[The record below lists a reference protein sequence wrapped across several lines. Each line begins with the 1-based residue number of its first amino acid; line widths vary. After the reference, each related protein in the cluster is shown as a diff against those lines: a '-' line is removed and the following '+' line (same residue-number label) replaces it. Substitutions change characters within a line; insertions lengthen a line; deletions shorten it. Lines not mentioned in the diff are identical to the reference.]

1 MSRRSSSDDGC
12 LGVIVIVVIIVL
24 LFKVLAAIAIL
35 CGIGLLIYLMVLLGK
50 YIYKRT
56 KESNEKNFA
65 TRKEAVVTEIG
76 NKISHKKE
84 IQQAFDKH
92 FEKIERQF
100 SLVALISS
108 CMGNN
113 NQELKN
119 LLNSSKETAF
129 KSTKKEIFS
138 KLSVAEQKKFPEC
151 VDDVVEYKKTLERES
166 AELTRDLNSVA
177 CANEEYFYEIMQRQ
191 CPEMYRSIKRKKRN
205 LITAIVVP
213 TIIIIVSSILLSS
226 GFALNLAKGYHL
238 SVLEEKLAENELTA
252 YSITTID
259 YEKQYKS
266 SYDDDGITTYDIKD
280 ITLRYENDF
289 SNHSEDELKKTLRQ
303 LYRNLNVS
311 ITYRWAQ
318 HNLSFEIDKYD
329 YNIILIDRDGDR
341 CSYDGDY
348 FDIDK

>member
-12 LGVIVIVVIIVL
+12 LGVIVILVIIVL
-24 LFKVLAAIAIL
+24 IFKVIAAIAIL

-50 YIYKRT
+50 YMYKRT

-65 TRKEAVVTEIG
+65 TRKEDVVTEIG

-84 IQQAFDKH
+84 IQQAFDRH

-119 LLNSSKETAF
+119 LLNSSKENAF
-129 KSTKKEIFS
+129 RSTKNEIFS
-138 KLSVAEQKKFPEC
+138 KLSAAEQKRFPEC

-191 CPEMYRSIKRKKRN
+191 CPEMYKRIKRKKRN

-213 TIIIIVSSILLSS
+213 TIIIIVLSILLSS

-238 SVLEEKLAENELTA
+238 SVLEEKLAENEFTA
-252 YSITTID
+252 YSITAVD
-259 YEKQYKS
+259 YEKQYKY

-280 ITLRYENDF
+280 ITLKYENDF
-289 SNHSEDELKKTLRQ
+289 SNHSEDELEKTLRQ
-303 LYRNLNVS
+303 LYRNLNVN

-318 HNLSFEIDKYD
+318 HNLSFETDKYD
-329 YNIILIDRDGDR
+329 YNIILIDKDGDR

>member
-12 LGVIVIVVIIVL
+12 LGAIVILVIIVL
-24 LFKVLAAIAIL
+24 IFKVIAAIAIL
-35 CGIGLLIYLMVLLGK
+35 CGIVLLIYLMVLLGK

-65 TRKEAVVTEIG
+65 TRKEDVVTEIG

-119 LLNSSKETAF
+119 LLNSSKENAF
-129 KSTKKEIFS
+129 RSTKNEIFS
-138 KLSVAEQKKFPEC
+138 KLSPAEQKRFPEC

-191 CPEMYRSIKRKKRN
+191 CPEMYKSIKRKKRN

-238 SVLEEKLAENELTA
+238 SVLEEKLTENEFTA
-252 YSITTID
+252 YSITTVD
-259 YEKQYKS
+259 YEKQYKY

-289 SNHSEDELKKTLRQ
+289 SNHSEDELGKTLRQ
-303 LYRNLNVS
+303 LYRNLNVN

-318 HNLSFEIDKYD
+318 HNLSFETDKYD
-329 YNIILIDRDGDR
+329 YNIILIDKDGDR